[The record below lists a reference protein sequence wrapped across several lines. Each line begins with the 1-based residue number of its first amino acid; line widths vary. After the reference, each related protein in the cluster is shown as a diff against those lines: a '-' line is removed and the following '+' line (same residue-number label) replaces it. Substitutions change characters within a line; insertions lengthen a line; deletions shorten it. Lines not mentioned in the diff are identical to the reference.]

1 VRITK
6 DPEEGP
12 ELHRALA
19 TAQARG
25 VVRQFES
32 LYQLTNALSSIVEP
46 PAPRAKIAEFLRAGA
61 GHGDARYLVALV
73 RPSAR
78 LREGTRH
85 ALEIKVGERPG
96 IAVLIVRSAADI
108 TAVEKRLRDR

>member
-6 DPEEGP
+6 DPEEAP
-12 ELHRALA
+12 ELNTALA

-46 PAPRAKIAEFLRAGA
+46 PAPRAKIVEFLRAGA
-61 GHGDARYLVALV
+61 GQGDARYLVALV

-78 LREGTRH
+78 LREGTWQ
-85 ALEIKVGERPG
+85 VGERPG